1 MGCGAT
7 CSYKVPPSPTSIS
20 TRSAVG
26 AEGVLPGISGLM
38 KVRRVAP
45 LVDSSFC
52 SRKTSRYCDS
62 RHI

>member
-7 CSYKVPPSPTSIS
+7 CSYKVRLQTSIS

-26 AEGVLPGISGLM
+26 AEGVLPGIGGLM
-38 KVRRVAP
+38 KARSVAP

-52 SRKTSRYCDS
+52 SRKSSRYCDS